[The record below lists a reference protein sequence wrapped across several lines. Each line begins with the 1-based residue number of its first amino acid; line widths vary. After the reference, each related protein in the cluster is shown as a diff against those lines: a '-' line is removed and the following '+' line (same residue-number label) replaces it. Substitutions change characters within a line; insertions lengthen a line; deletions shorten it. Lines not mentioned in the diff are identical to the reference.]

1 MKRREFLEGGMGA
14 ALVMGQTSTASSP
27 SSRGT
32 ETDSG
37 ALAIACFQGRCA
49 EDFDQNL
56 ARVLEAMD
64 QCGRESY
71 DFLCF
76 PETYL
81 SNYTAELAVPLTDQR
96 VRRLAEASEKHD
108 MVSVVGVS
116 ELEGDR
122 VFNTA
127 LVLYRGEILGKYRK
141 TMLTGSDKKVYAC
154 DYSLPVFQAKGL
166 TFGVIICHDS
176 SFLEPALTM
185 RCKGARLL
193 FSPHYNRIPADRMD
207 EHRRKVRNTHIG
219 LATHLQMVVVRSNVV
234 GWSDEG
240 LGYGDSAIFSP
251 LGEPVTV
258 APLFQ
263 ETVIGAS
270 FERSVF
276 EREAWSSR
284 GEIPREVIEQL
295 TRAMTDGE

>member
-1 MKRREFLEGGMGA
+1 MKRREFLEGGVSA
-14 ALVMGQTSTASSP
+14 ALVVGQASTGSSLG
-27 SSRGT
+27 SRGT
-32 ETDSG
+32 ETDPG
-37 ALAIACFQGRCA
+37 TLAIACFQGRCA

-56 ARVLEAMD
+56 ARVLEVMD
-64 QCGRESY
+64 QCGRDGY

-76 PETYL
+76 PEAYL
-81 SNYTAELAVPLTDQR
+81 SNYTAELSVPLTDSR
-96 VRRLAEASEKHD
+96 VRAMTEASAKHD

-127 LVLYRGEILGKYRK
+127 LVLYRGEVLGKYRK
-141 TMLTGSDKKVYAC
+141 SMLTGSDKKVYAS
-154 DYSLPVFQAKGL
+154 DYSLPVFEAKGL

-219 LATHLQMVVVRSNVV
+219 LATHMQMVVVRSNVV
-234 GWSDEG
+234 GWSEEG
-240 LGYGDSAIFSP
+240 LGYGDSTIFSP
-251 LGEPVTV
+251 LGEPVAV

-263 ETVIGAS
+263 ETVISAR
-270 FERSVF
+270 FERSDF
-276 EREAWSSR
+276 EREDWSSR
-284 GEIPREVIEQL
+284 KEIPREVTDQL
-295 TRAMTDGE
+295 IKAITNGV